1 MKETVVDAT
10 CKLCQRE
17 LSGRFATGNPE
28 NQEIIM
34 LKYLL
39 TGILAAGFM
48 LVGPEVKEADAGRY
62 YRNYRNFSRHYQR
75 PNYRYHYRYNYSPR
89 RYNNYRHYGWGNS
102 HRYNNYRYN
111 NYRRGGVGIYYNF

>member
-1 MKETVVDAT
+1 
-10 CKLCQRE
+10 
-17 LSGRFATGNPE
+17 
-28 NQEIIM
+28 M

-39 TGILAAGFM
+39 TGILATGFM
-48 LVGPEVKEADAGRY
+48 LVGPEVKEADARRY

-102 HRYNNYRYN
+102 HRYNNYR
-111 NYRRGGVGIYYNF
+111 RGGVGIYYNF